1 MLRANRAGQ
10 KCSAYGGCF
19 QIIPVNDGCFPS
31 SLAAL
36 YIDSQDEE
44 PDYVNT
50 NPASDPTLLS
60 KQR

>member
-1 MLRANRAGQ
+1 MLKAKRAGQ
-10 KCSAYGGCF
+10 THSVHGGCF
-19 QIIPVNDGCFPS
+19 QIIPINDGCFPS

-36 YIDSQDEE
+36 YIESQDEE

-50 NPASDPTLLS
+50 DPALDPTLLS